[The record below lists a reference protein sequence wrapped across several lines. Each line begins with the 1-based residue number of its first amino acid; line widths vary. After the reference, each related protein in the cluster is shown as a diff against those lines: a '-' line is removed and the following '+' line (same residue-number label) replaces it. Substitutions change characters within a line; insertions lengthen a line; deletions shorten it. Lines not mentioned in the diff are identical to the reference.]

1 MDRTGKKGEWLASR
15 KMEQECVNRWL
26 EKEEKNEKKGM
37 KENKIMKF
45 VRKHFF
51 KGIVSGVFYL

>member
-1 MDRTGKKGEWLASR
+1 MARQQ

-37 KENKIMKF
+37 KENKIMKGDGLSL
-45 VRKHFF
+45 H
-51 KGIVSGVFYL
+51 

>member
-1 MDRTGKKGEWLASR
+1 MARQQ